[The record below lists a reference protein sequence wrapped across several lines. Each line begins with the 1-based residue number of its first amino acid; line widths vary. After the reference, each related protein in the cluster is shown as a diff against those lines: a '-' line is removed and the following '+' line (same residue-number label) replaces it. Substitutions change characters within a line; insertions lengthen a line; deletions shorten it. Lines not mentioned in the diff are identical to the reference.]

1 MSSIN
6 QILSVANSALRASQ
20 AQVNT
25 AAQNV
30 ANANTEGYSRQ
41 RVIQTARPGLRLP
54 EGTLG
59 LGVQIGGVERT
70 RDSFLDASFRS
81 ETTKAEGFR
90 SQADLLRRVEA
101 LTGEPGDEGLTSA
114 IDRFFNAWSEL
125 SASPEESGARASLRQ
140 QAEALTFRF
149 NDLATSVDRLAVE
162 GAERLQQST
171 NRIRTLT
178 DELVR
183 INQSIVAAETGGVQS
198 PDLRDSQDRALDELA
213 QLLPIDVQQN
223 NDGSVRV
230 TVKGVGLVDGP
241 LAKPVE
247 LESSGGE
254 WRLRIQDIAIPLSA
268 SEGRVGGT
276 MATLNND
283 LSQMRQGLDEI
294 ASALVTTVNTI
305 HRGGTNPLGQE
316 GIDFFDQPLDGD
328 GNPIPVS
335 ATSFRLSAAVQASPQ
350 AIAAGV
356 GSNPGL
362 TEPID
367 PDEPPNSY
375 LPGANDIALAISGLR
390 DGPVGG
396 FAQGVGNG
404 WGEVLGNVANQIRQ
418 SQDGAQVHTS
428 LARQADV
435 QRTDVS
441 GVSIDEE
448 MVRLI
453 QAQSA
458 YSAAARMISTAD
470 EMLQTLLR
478 I

>member
-81 ETTKAEGFR
+81 QTTRAEGFR
-90 SQADLLRRVEA
+90 AQSELLSRVEA
-101 LTGEPGDEGLTSA
+101 LTGEPGDGGLTSA

-125 SASPEESGARASLRQ
+125 SASPEEPGARAALRQ
-140 QAEALTFRF
+140 EAEALTFRF
-149 NDLATSVDRLAVE
+149 NDLAAAVDRLAIE
-162 GAERLQQST
+162 GSERLQQGT
-171 NRIRTLT
+171 NRIQALT

-183 INQSIVAAETGGVQS
+183 INRSIVAAETGGVQS
-198 PDLRDSQDRALDELA
+198 PDLRDSQDRALDELSR
-213 QLLPIDVQQN
+213 LLPIDVQQN

-241 LAKPVE
+241 LAKSVE
-247 LESSGGE
+247 LEESGGE
-254 WRLRIQDIAIPLSA
+254 WRLRIQDIAVPLSA

-276 MATLNND
+276 MATLNSD
-283 LSQMRQGLDEI
+283 LPRMREGLDEI
-294 ASALVTTVNTI
+294 AQSLVTTVNTI

-316 GIDFFDQPLDGD
+316 GIDFFDQPVDGD
-328 GNPIPVS
+328 GIPLAIS
-335 ATSFRLSAAVQASPQ
+335 ATSFRLSAQVQASPD
-350 AIAAGV
+350 AIAAGA

-367 PDEPPNSY
+367 PAEPPNTF
-375 LPGANDIALAISGLR
+375 LPGANDIALQIAQLR
-390 DGPVGG
+390 DGPVGD
-396 FAQGVGNG
+396 FAQGVGAG

-418 SQDGAQVHTS
+418 SRDGAQVHAT

-435 QRTDVS
+435 QRTEVS

-448 MVRLI
+448 MVKLI